1 MTIVAPAF
9 GVLGA
14 GTALALA
21 YDPVYSDML
30 KTSRYTHAGLVTT
43 AGHRTK
49 SSEMLNV
56 FFIYFLKCLTSFQR
70 LLQ

>member
-1 MTIVAPAF
+1 MTIVAF

-14 GTALALA
+14 GTALA

-30 KTSRYTHAGLVTT
+30 KASRYTHAGLVIT

-49 SSEMLNV
+49 SSQMLM
-56 FFIYFLKCLTSFQR
+56 YFSSIV
-70 LLQ
+70 